1 MPDFLGVT
9 RELDPWEEPVRGGP
23 ADPSTLALTGRGK
36 LEALRDGGLRQPA
49 NARLTGRRLT
59 EIGDRSVTFTLPAS
73 AWLLGPK
80 GTIHPGALV
89 LLGDSALTGAVL
101 TQLPA
106 GVVFTT
112 AELSMTFLGDMPGA
126 GGELTAAATLVH
138 SDERHG
144 LAVADLLGP
153 RGERLAFGTSRV
165 FLQPP
170 LDLSSLPPPGPPVPE
185 PEWETPDPWVREL
198 TPDRPQVPGGTN
210 GLQLLRETADGD
222 RPRPPIDRLFG
233 IRLEAVSEGEITFV
247 MPASG
252 WLTNE
257 MGTVSG
263 GAIGLLAK
271 SATSA
276 AGQTVA
282 RPGYPYRALDVKI
295 NFLKQVPPD
304 GEPIRATGRAVHRG
318 KLMVANTEVVHGG
331 ELVAVATGSTV
342 LGG

>member
-1 MPDFLGVT
+1 MT
-9 RELDPWEEPVRGGP
+9 QELDPWEEPVRGGP
-23 ADPSTLALTGRGK
+23 ADPSALGLTGRAK
-36 LEALRDGGLRQPA
+36 LEALRDGRLRQPA

-59 EIGDRSVTFTLPAS
+59 AIGERSVTFTLPAS
-73 AWLLGPK
+73 PWLLGPK

-126 GGELTAAATLVH
+126 GGEMTATASLIH

-144 LAVADLLGP
+144 LAVADLRGP
-153 RGERLAFGTSRV
+153 AGEHLAFGTSRV
-165 FLQPP
+165 FLLPP
-170 LDLSSLPPPGPPVPE
+170 LDPSLFPDPVPPE
-185 PEWETPDPWVREL
+185 PEPTWDTPDPWTREL
-198 TPDRPQVPGGTN
+198 TPDLRPVPTGPH
-210 GLQLLRETADGD
+210 GLEVLRATAGGD

-233 IRLEAVSEGEITFV
+233 IRVESVTEGEITFA
-247 MPASG
+247 MPASE

-295 NFLKQVPPD
+295 NYLKQVAPD
-304 GEPIRATGRAVHRG
+304 GELLRATGRAVYRG
-318 KLMVANTEVVHGG
+318 KLMVASTEVTHGE

-342 LGG
+342 LGN